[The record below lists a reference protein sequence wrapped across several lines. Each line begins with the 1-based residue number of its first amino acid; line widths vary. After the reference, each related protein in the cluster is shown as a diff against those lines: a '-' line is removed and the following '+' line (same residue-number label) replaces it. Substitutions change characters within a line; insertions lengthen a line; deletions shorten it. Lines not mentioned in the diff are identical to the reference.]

1 MGVTFTDYLNSLKI
15 KHACQLLS
23 GTNLSII
30 DVSLSTGFDDQS
42 YFTKV
47 FKKAKGMTP
56 KAYRSAHGAAEE
68 TE

>member
-1 MGVTFTDYLNSLKI
+1 MGVTITDYLNTLKI
-15 KHACQLLS
+15 EHACNLLAN
-23 GTNLSII
+23 TNLSII

-56 KAYRSAHGAAEE
+56 KAYRAAHGIVEE
-68 TE
+68 I

>member
-15 KHACQLLS
+15 EHACQLLEH
-23 GTNLSII
+23 TNLSII

-47 FKKAKGMTP
+47 FKTVQRG
-56 KAYRSAHGAAEE
+56 
-68 TE
+68 